1 MRVIRVLLTRTPMWR
16 LFWPIAN
23 SKKEEHMNKSKEK
36 EQSFESSLASLER
49 IVAHLESGD
58 LPLER
63 ALELFEEG
71 VALARRC
78 QSQLGDAERKV
89 EMLLRERGEL
99 KVVPFDGSK
108 DAPAGNSETAQA
120 YQRPMSPRS
129 ARRRNQE
136 KRQRTKAAPMI
147 QSPSKSFKF
156 EPVVDITEYFQQ
168 KAARVDQWLDRLLP

>member
-1 MRVIRVLLTRTPMWR
+1 MW
-16 LFWPIAN
+16 LDLAN
-23 SKKEEHMNKSKEK
+23 GQFGKRKTMNKNKGQ

-89 EMLLRERGEL
+89 EMLLRERGEI
-99 KVVPFDGSK
+99 KVAPFEPSKEAPAAETREALSAANSASIKSQIQSVEMSRDESKTDDSVPF
-108 DAPAGNSETAQA
+108 
-120 YQRPMSPRS
+120 
-129 ARRRNQE
+129 
-136 KRQRTKAAPMI
+136 
-147 QSPSKSFKF
+147 
-156 EPVVDITEYFQQ
+156 
-168 KAARVDQWLDRLLP
+168 

>member
-1 MRVIRVLLTRTPMWR
+1 
-16 LFWPIAN
+16 
-23 SKKEEHMNKSKEK
+23 MNKNKAQ

-89 EMLLRERGEL
+89 EMLLRERGEI
-99 KVVPFDGSK
+99 KVTPFDPPKDMSAAETREALSAANAASINPQIQSVETPRDESKTDDSVPF
-108 DAPAGNSETAQA
+108 
-120 YQRPMSPRS
+120 
-129 ARRRNQE
+129 
-136 KRQRTKAAPMI
+136 
-147 QSPSKSFKF
+147 
-156 EPVVDITEYFQQ
+156 
-168 KAARVDQWLDRLLP
+168 

>member
-1 MRVIRVLLTRTPMWR
+1 
-16 LFWPIAN
+16 
-23 SKKEEHMNKSKEK
+23 MNKNKEQ

-89 EMLLRERGEL
+89 EMLLRERGEI
-99 KVVPFDGSK
+99 KVTPFEPPKDMPAAETREALSAANAASIKPQIQSVETSRDESKADDSVPF
-108 DAPAGNSETAQA
+108 
-120 YQRPMSPRS
+120 
-129 ARRRNQE
+129 
-136 KRQRTKAAPMI
+136 
-147 QSPSKSFKF
+147 
-156 EPVVDITEYFQQ
+156 
-168 KAARVDQWLDRLLP
+168 

>member
-1 MRVIRVLLTRTPMWR
+1 
-16 LFWPIAN
+16 
-23 SKKEEHMNKSKEK
+23 MNKNKGQ

-89 EMLLRERGEL
+89 EMLLRERGEI
-99 KVVPFDGSK
+99 KVAPFDPSK
-108 DAPAGNSETAQA
+108 DAPAAAETREALSAANVASITPQT
-120 YQRPMSPRS
+120 QSGEKPRD
-129 ARRRNQE
+129 E
-136 KRQRTKAAPMI
+136 
-147 QSPSKSFKF
+147 SK
-156 EPVVDITEYFQQ
+156 VDDSVPF
-168 KAARVDQWLDRLLP
+168 

>member
-1 MRVIRVLLTRTPMWR
+1 M
-16 LFWPIAN
+16 A
-23 SKKEEHMNKSKEK
+23 KNKGQ

-89 EMLLRERGEL
+89 ELLLRERGEI
-99 KVVPFDGSK
+99 KVAPFEPSK
-108 DAPAGNSETAQA
+108 DAPTGAAETAQA
-120 YQRPMSPRS
+120 LSAANVASISP
-129 ARRRNQE
+129 
-136 KRQRTKAAPMI
+136 KI
-147 QSPSKSFKF
+147 QSGETPPDESSADDSVPF
-156 EPVVDITEYFQQ
+156 
-168 KAARVDQWLDRLLP
+168 

>member
-1 MRVIRVLLTRTPMWR
+1 MERKRDGETEAPGAVFSLS
-16 LFWPIAN
+16 LFPPSLFSLWLRWLKT
-23 SKKEEHMNKSKEK
+23 KKLMNKNKGP

-89 EMLLRERGEL
+89 EMLLRERGEI
-99 KVVPFDGSK
+99 KVAPFEPSKEAPAAETREALSAANVASITPQTQTGETPRDESKIDDSVPF
-108 DAPAGNSETAQA
+108 
-120 YQRPMSPRS
+120 
-129 ARRRNQE
+129 
-136 KRQRTKAAPMI
+136 
-147 QSPSKSFKF
+147 
-156 EPVVDITEYFQQ
+156 
-168 KAARVDQWLDRLLP
+168 

>member
-1 MRVIRVLLTRTPMWR
+1 MEKL
-16 LFWPIAN
+16 
-23 SKKEEHMNKSKEK
+23 MNKNKEQ

-89 EMLLRERGEL
+89 EMLLRERGEI
-99 KVVPFDGSK
+99 KVTPFEPPK
-108 DAPAGNSETAQA
+108 DAPAAAET
-120 YQRPMSPRS
+120 RETLS
-129 ARRRNQE
+129 ATNAASTN
-136 KRQRTKAAPMI
+136 RQI
-147 QSPSKSFKF
+147 QSVETPRDESKTDDSVPF
-156 EPVVDITEYFQQ
+156 
-168 KAARVDQWLDRLLP
+168 